1 MANIDEKKIIDD
13 FNKNGFAI
21 VNANFQHLDYMKDF
35 ITKFTKKNLIK
46 NYNNKDFD
54 YLNFYHKKS
63 SIKDLNNNRLEI
75 INKINKSKKFR
86 NYFYLLFKDY
96 LDIIVGN
103 ELVMQ
108 KRLSLS
114 IQLPKDNSSLLPIH
128 SDVWS
133 GDSPFEVVTWLPLV
147 NVYKTKSMYLLPPR
161 HLYKLD
167 KIFADDK
174 FISSDELY
182 KKLKKYVV
190 WINLKY
196 GQAIIFNQMLPHGNI
211 VNKEKETRWTINCRF
226 KSVFSPYGDKKIGE
240 FFEPIS
246 LKPASKIA
254 MKYQFPKI
262 R

>member
-13 FNKNGFAI
+13 FHKNGFAI
-21 VNANFQHLDYMKDF
+21 VNANLHHLDYIKDF
-35 ITKFTKKNLIK
+35 IKIFTKKNLIK
-46 NYNNKDFD
+46 DYNNEDFD

-63 SIKDLNNNRLEI
+63 SIKDLNHNRLEI

-86 NYFYLLFKDY
+86 NCFYLLFKDY

-147 NVYKTKSMYLLPPR
+147 NVYKTKSMYLLPPK
-161 HLYKLD
+161 HLDKLD
-167 KIFADDK
+167 KIFAKDK